1 VGVKVDAFD
10 GTSEGVKVDAFVGA
24 RDGCAVGLGDGTPV

>member
-1 VGVKVDAFD
+1 VKVDAFD

-24 RDGCAVGLGDGTPV
+24 RDGNAVGLGDGTPV

>member
-1 VGVKVDAFD
+1 VKVDAFD